1 MSPGNLWLFL
11 PLGYLLTISIE
22 IPILLSG
29 LSRRHSW
36 TRKILAGVWLTA
48 CTYPVVT
55 LVLPLILRD
64 YSRSVYLIVAE
75 VFAPVTEC
83 ILFFMAFGES
93 TDSRKTSRWR
103 DFSAIVVANLASF
116 AAGEFLKVYSWFGLL
131 D

>member
-1 MSPGNLWLFL
+1 MSPGDLWLFL

-22 IPILLSG
+22 IPILLPG